1 MNRRKLKNRGTACCF
16 RKESVFLSCA
26 KYRKHNFVSSGY
38 CWETVSG
45 VFIPSYG
52 NTENSLQRHFSSTRT
67 GRCVRSRQL
76 SSKHKKFRREQRNAS
91 AYRYIVNLHLSDS
104 PKEQSRPERYLSYM
118 HRGDTYKKRIS
129 SVRQPGILF
138 PRKQDIQLSRFPDI
152 PCFYPAFASLLA
164 IWLNNEPVQAIDVIV
179 YGM

>member
-1 MNRRKLKNRGTACCF
+1 
-16 RKESVFLSCA
+16 
-26 KYRKHNFVSSGY
+26 
-38 CWETVSG
+38 
-45 VFIPSYG
+45 
-52 NTENSLQRHFSSTRT
+52 
-67 GRCVRSRQL
+67 
-76 SSKHKKFRREQRNAS
+76 
-91 AYRYIVNLHLSDS
+91 
-104 PKEQSRPERYLSYM
+104 M

-179 YGM
+179 YGMQAGHETFSVYPCCESCDARNPVCDATH

>member
-91 AYRYIVNLHLSDS
+91 AYRYI
-104 PKEQSRPERYLSYM
+104 
-118 HRGDTYKKRIS
+118 
-129 SVRQPGILF
+129 
-138 PRKQDIQLSRFPDI
+138 QLSRFPDI

>member
-91 AYRYIVNLHLSDS
+91 AYRYIVNFHLYRICIGATRIKNEFRARDS
-104 PKEQSRPERYLSYM
+104 RAFYSPENRTYNFPVFRTFHVFTRPLRVFL
-118 HRGDTYKKRIS
+118 
-129 SVRQPGILF
+129 P
-138 PRKQDIQLSRFPDI
+138 
-152 PCFYPAFASLLA
+152 
-164 IWLNNEPVQAIDVIV
+164 
-179 YGM
+179 YG

>member
-1 MNRRKLKNRGTACCF
+1 
-16 RKESVFLSCA
+16 
-26 KYRKHNFVSSGY
+26 
-38 CWETVSG
+38 
-45 VFIPSYG
+45 
-52 NTENSLQRHFSSTRT
+52 
-67 GRCVRSRQL
+67 
-76 SSKHKKFRREQRNAS
+76 
-91 AYRYIVNLHLSDS
+91 
-104 PKEQSRPERYLSYM
+104 M

>member
-1 MNRRKLKNRGTACCF
+1 
-16 RKESVFLSCA
+16 
-26 KYRKHNFVSSGY
+26 
-38 CWETVSG
+38 
-45 VFIPSYG
+45 
-52 NTENSLQRHFSSTRT
+52 
-67 GRCVRSRQL
+67 
-76 SSKHKKFRREQRNAS
+76 
-91 AYRYIVNLHLSDS
+91 
-104 PKEQSRPERYLSYM
+104 
-118 HRGDTYKKRIS
+118 YKKRIS